1 MGSPRSVGTVIFA
14 VARLSLGPV
23 RDYLRCMSPG
33 SHPKQ
38 RAQFFRELA
47 QLTAAGISVTQAAK
61 VLGQDWR
68 DATVRGAVAQMERG
82 LTEGG
87 TIAGALSP
95 SLTAMEHSVI
105 GAAERGGKLSQG
117 FRHLEE
123 YYHLLDQTLERVR
136 GALLYPL
143 FMLHAAVLLPA
154 LVSAVTTKTSIAG
167 ALLTRLAWIWGGLAV
182 LWFGGQWLSRLAR
195 TSSLVDGLLQAL
207 PWVGST
213 RRGLALARWHAVMH
227 FNIASGQRIAE
238 GLREAGLATA
248 SARLEAASRT
258 AAQAVD
264 DGSELGTALIGQAAF
279 PREMAGA
286 LAAAEFTG
294 TLDTETQRWSRQSM
308 TEAASMMEISSKRIC
323 AAFYGVVVL
332 FTVWQILQ
340 MVGNYVGMYQQ
351 AFKDLGI

>member
-1 MGSPRSVGTVIFA
+1 MP
-14 VARLSLGPV
+14 
-23 RDYLRCMSPG
+23 PG
-33 SHPKQ
+33 SKPKQ

-82 LTEGG
+82 LAEGG

-95 SLTAMEHSVI
+95 SLSAMEHSVI
-105 GAAERGGKLSQG
+105 GSAERGGKLSQG
-117 FRHLEE
+117 FRHLED
-123 YYHLLDQTLERVR
+123 YYHLLDQTIDRVR

-154 LVSAVTTKTSIAG
+154 LVNAVTSKTGIVE
-167 ALLTRLAWIWGGLAV
+167 ALLTRLLWMWAALVLLWYGGK
-182 LWFGGQWLSRLAR
+182 WLGRLAR
-195 TSSLVDGLLQAL
+195 THSVVDRLLHAL
-207 PWVGST
+207 PYVGNT
-213 RRGLALARWHAVMH
+213 RQGLAMARWHAVMH
-227 FNIASGQRIAE
+227 FNITSGQRIAD
-238 GLREAGLATA
+238 GLREAGAATS
-248 SARLEAASRT
+248 SARLETASRR
-258 AAQAVD
+258 AARAVD
-264 DGSELGTALIGQAAF
+264 DGSELGAALIGQAAF

-308 TEAASMMEISSKRIC
+308 TEAALLMETSSKRLC
-323 AAFYGVVVL
+323 AVFYGVVVL
-332 FTVWQILQ
+332 FTAWQILQ
-340 MVGNYVGMYQQ
+340 MAGNYVGMYQK